1 VNSDRLGISD
11 SMISLKDL
19 EAHLLKA
26 LGLRAESTSFT
37 RGELCLTSEVSDLN
51 RHLTMLRDDG
61 NCQFKQL
68 SDLFAVDYPDRVPR
82 FEIVY
87 QLLSLRFNFRLRLKI
102 LVKDGDPV
110 PSVSRVFSSAS
121 WYEREVWDMYGI
133 HFSDH
138 PDLRRLLTDYGFY
151 GHPLRKDF
159 PLTGFVELRYDDEKK
174 KVVYENVNLPQE
186 FRTFDFMSPWDG
198 APQILHNSNEVIDE
212 LNKDKDA
219 K

>member
-1 VNSDRLGISD
+1 MNSDILGISD

-19 EAHLLKA
+19 ETHLLKV
-26 LGLRAESTSFT
+26 LGLGSESISVAS
-37 RGELCLTSEVSDLN
+37 GELCLASQVTDLN
-51 RHLTMLRDDG
+51 RHLTMLRDDAK
-61 NCQFKQL
+61 CQFKQL
-68 SDLFAVDYPDRVPR
+68 SDLFAVDYPDRASR
-82 FEIVY
+82 FEVVY
-87 QLLSLRFNFRLRLKI
+87 QLLSLHFNFRLRVKL

-138 PDLRRLLTDYGFY
+138 PDLRRLLTDYGFH

-159 PLTGFVELRYDDEKK
+159 PLTGFVELRYDDERKR
-174 KVVYENVNLPQE
+174 VVYENVELPQE

-198 APQILHNSNEVIDE
+198 APQILKHSSRGVDE
-212 LNKDKDA
+212 SDEGKDPK
-219 K
+219 